1 MRKPGQ
7 KFRKRAAMDK
17 PFPLQLDEVFFPV
30 QEVRA
35 NPEHDPTGDRTGTRI
50 KQVFNVQPIEGQVG
64 LWGAELLI
72 ECDRDQSLN
81 PPYFFNLQT
90 FAMVR
95 LDQQFDQATALSLV
109 TTTCF
114 SVLVGAARERLLELT
129 SRAPWG
135 RFMMGVVQLV
145 NQTLPPSVTAA
156 SPDD

>member
-1 MRKPGQ
+1 
-7 KFRKRAAMDK
+7 MDK

-50 KQVFNVQPIEGQVG
+50 KHVFNVQLVEGQPGV
-64 LWGAELLI
+64 WGAELLI
-72 ECDRDQSLN
+72 ECDRDESLN
-81 PPYFFNLQT
+81 PPYFFNLQA

-95 LDQQFDQATALSLV
+95 VDQQLDLATAQSLA

-114 SVLVGAARERLLELT
+114 SVLIGATRERLLELT

-135 RFMMGVVQLV
+135 RFMMGIVQLV
-145 NQTLPPSVTAA
+145 SQTLPPSVTAA